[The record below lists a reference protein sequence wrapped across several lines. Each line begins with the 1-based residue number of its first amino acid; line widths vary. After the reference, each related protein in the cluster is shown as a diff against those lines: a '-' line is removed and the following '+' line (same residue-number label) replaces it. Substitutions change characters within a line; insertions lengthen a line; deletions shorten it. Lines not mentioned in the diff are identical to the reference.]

1 MTELEEIEYREKLL
15 KTLRLGGKV
24 EPSEREWLVTHKAF
38 SDIYGW
44 PFLVM
49 DIIELE
55 PNRTYTVTA
64 ELLFKNCC
72 ETMMPTVSVPQ
83 RKGKILFNDPE
94 GQLQK
99 TTALGLFFSEKNKEL
114 VFSFKAKNGLLCVTM
129 EYLTKNHMG
138 TEYWASSVGRSGLAM
153 EVVES
158 TDTKRCYTCRGI
170 ENRQTEHF
178 DFELR
183 WEKSEVK
190 ADRGK
195 SKKQNS
201 KETE

>member
-72 ETMMPTVSVPQ
+72 ETMMPTVSCPL
-83 RKGKILFNDPE
+83 I
-94 GQLQK
+94 
-99 TTALGLFFSEKNKEL
+99 
-114 VFSFKAKNGLLCVTM
+114 
-129 EYLTKNHMG
+129 TKNDG
-138 TEYWASSVGRSGLAM
+138 TGSVLQREKQRARVLVQG
-153 EVVES
+153 E
-158 TDTKRCYTCRGI
+158 KRAFVCDHGVSHERLP
-170 ENRQTEHF
+170 RH
-178 DFELR
+178 
-183 WEKSEVK
+183 
-190 ADRGK
+190 
-195 SKKQNS
+195 
-201 KETE
+201 

>member
-72 ETMMPTVSVPQ
+72 ETMMTTVSVPP
-83 RKGKILFNDPE
+83 R
-94 GQLQK
+94 QLYRR
-99 TTALGLFFSEKNKEL
+99 
-114 VFSFKAKNGLLCVTM
+114 LLSVLSIVCIASLSS
-129 EYLTKNHMG
+129 LTLDRQ
-138 TEYWASSVGRSGLAM
+138 YSVPR
-153 EVVES
+153 
-158 TDTKRCYTCRGI
+158 
-170 ENRQTEHF
+170 
-178 DFELR
+178 
-183 WEKSEVK
+183 
-190 ADRGK
+190 
-195 SKKQNS
+195 
-201 KETE
+201 